1 MYDYNRIKNHVKG
14 VESSSFELFG
24 AHIEGGGVYFS
35 VYAPGASKVCL
46 IADFDGWKDIPMDRD
61 FFGVWSIFIEGIG
74 EGVHYKYRIYS
85 SDGESVDKTDPFGY
99 YTEVRPNTAS
109 IVYDIDNYGW
119 RDDEWISTR
128 EKNYNNP
135 LNVYEVHLGTWKVK
149 EGFEG
154 DEKLYRYE
162 ELKTQL
168 VPYIKDMGYTHIEF
182 MPLCEYPFD
191 GSWGYQGTGY
201 FAPTSRYG
209 EPRYLMDLIDTCHI
223 NGIGVILDVVPVHFA
238 TDANGLAFFDGGCLY
253 ESEVPQLRESPW
265 GSERFDYS
273 KPHVHSFMRS
283 SVNFWIN
290 KYHFDG
296 IRFDAVAYLIFPD
309 GTPNEPEYDCGVWFL
324 KNTLYTLGAYHPDV
338 MFIAEDASCH
348 TKATAPVIYGG
359 FGFDYLWNFG
369 WSNESLGYI
378 STPYGMR
385 TQSHEM
391 LTYPMFYFNQGLF
404 MLALSHDDVSN
415 KKASIMSKVYGR
427 SQEEKF
433 ANLRAYYTY
442 QMTHPGK
449 KMNFMGNELAEY
461 MEWNNEQP
469 LGWNLLSFP
478 NHDSFHEYIRALNKL
493 YLDEPALYA
502 QDYNLQA
509 FRWIDLQNAQNNIYA
524 YRREDFNSAP
534 VYVVLNFS
542 PYEKE
547 YWLAV
552 GYDTP
557 VRELLNSDD
566 SRFGGSGNHNYDL
579 KTHDG
584 YLQLKLAP
592 LSAIILKPCS
602 EDEMEHPPEE
612 PKPEEEKTPEET
624 QDAPDNQE
632 QSEQ

>member
-273 KPHVHSFMRS
+273 KPHVHSFMR
-283 SVNFWIN
+283 
-290 KYHFDG
+290 
-296 IRFDAVAYLIFPD
+296 
-309 GTPNEPEYDCGVWFL
+309 
-324 KNTLYTLGAYHPDV
+324 
-338 MFIAEDASCH
+338 
-348 TKATAPVIYGG
+348 
-359 FGFDYLWNFG
+359 
-369 WSNESLGYI
+369 
-378 STPYGMR
+378 
-385 TQSHEM
+385 
-391 LTYPMFYFNQGLF
+391 
-404 MLALSHDDVSN
+404 
-415 KKASIMSKVYGR
+415 
-427 SQEEKF
+427 
-433 ANLRAYYTY
+433 
-442 QMTHPGK
+442 
-449 KMNFMGNELAEY
+449 
-461 MEWNNEQP
+461 
-469 LGWNLLSFP
+469 
-478 NHDSFHEYIRALNKL
+478 
-493 YLDEPALYA
+493 
-502 QDYNLQA
+502 
-509 FRWIDLQNAQNNIYA
+509 
-524 YRREDFNSAP
+524 
-534 VYVVLNFS
+534 
-542 PYEKE
+542 
-547 YWLAV
+547 
-552 GYDTP
+552 
-557 VRELLNSDD
+557 
-566 SRFGGSGNHNYDL
+566 
-579 KTHDG
+579 
-584 YLQLKLAP
+584 
-592 LSAIILKPCS
+592 
-602 EDEMEHPPEE
+602 
-612 PKPEEEKTPEET
+612 
-624 QDAPDNQE
+624 
-632 QSEQ
+632 